1 MFELYS
7 HPTILATAKSELTS
21 AIPDP
26 TAIPT
31 FAQLDGLTF
40 FNAVVTE
47 TIRLHPGVVNRQ
59 WRYSPEPIVYRDA
72 QRGAEYVI
80 PAGVTYGMTPTIL
93 HRTAEVFTDP
103 GAFNPQRWVEN
114 AKLSRAFMGF
124 SRGPRGCIG

>member
-21 AIPDP
+21 AISDP

-31 FAQLDGLTF
+31 FAQLDGLAF
-40 FNAVVTE
+40 FNAVITE

-59 WRYSPEPIVYRDA
+59 RRYSPEPIVYRDV
-72 QRGAEYVI
+72 QRGTEYVI
-80 PAGVTYGMTPTIL
+80 PAGVTYGMTLTIL

-103 GAFNPQRWVEN
+103 GAFSPQRWVEN
-114 AKLSRAFMGF
+114 AKLSR
-124 SRGPRGCIG
+124 GPRGCIG